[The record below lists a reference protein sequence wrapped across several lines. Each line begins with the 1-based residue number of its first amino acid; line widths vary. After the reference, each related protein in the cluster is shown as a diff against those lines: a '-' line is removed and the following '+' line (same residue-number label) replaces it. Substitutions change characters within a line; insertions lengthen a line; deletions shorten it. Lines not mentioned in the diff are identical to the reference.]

1 MWNPFDPSR
10 HKQQNGNSFDGYN
23 NLTKRRN
30 NTSKNQE
37 EEVVEVAKVAKV
49 AKVADKTRDIHMQSS
64 QAITDYRMLPRPC
77 LCSKPTG
84 LPYSQ
89 RLRIDRS
96 CMSNVITYDVSSC
109 TVDVSGSGYVT
120 DDILQIV
127 GGFPEK
133 QTGSITVTASSG
145 AVISADISGN
155 FAFTTKPTAN
165 PVSTTFLRGTGT
177 GPDGS
182 GATFTIVWKTN
193 NSGCCSCN

>member
-1 MWNPFDPSR
+1 
-10 HKQQNGNSFDGYN
+10 
-23 NLTKRRN
+23 
-30 NTSKNQE
+30 
-37 EEVVEVAKVAKV
+37 
-49 AKVADKTRDIHMQSS
+49 MQSS

-109 TVDVSGSGYVT
+109 TVVVSGSGYVV

-133 QTGSITVTASSG
+133 QTGSIK
-145 AVISADISGN
+145 VISLVNSTGVLTAQKEGT
-155 FAFTTKPTAN
+155 FAFTTIPSN
-165 PVSTTFLRGTGT
+165 PVSTTFIRGSGTGSRSNT
-177 GPDGS
+177 
-182 GATFTIVWKTN
+182 ATFTIVWKTN

>member
-1 MWNPFDPSR
+1 
-10 HKQQNGNSFDGYN
+10 
-23 NLTKRRN
+23 
-30 NTSKNQE
+30 
-37 EEVVEVAKVAKV
+37 
-49 AKVADKTRDIHMQSS
+49 MQSS

-109 TVDVSGSGYVT
+109 TVVVSGSGYVV

-133 QTGSITVTASSG
+133 QTGSIK
-145 AVISADISGN
+145 VISLVSSVEIHGVDKIQPGKKGADKGRNQIENGGN
-155 FAFTTKPTAN
+155 IRHSDQWKS
-165 PVSTTFLRGTGT
+165 VCGHS
-177 GPDGS
+177 
-182 GATFTIVWKTN
+182 IVQR
-193 NSGCCSCN
+193 